1 MHYMN
6 WARVM
11 FPAVVEES
19 EMVYIFF
26 ASSFFSLSLLIG
38 KRSTL
43 AKIWD
48 LQQYFIEEFP
58 YLLLPFVNDIL
69 NVHLIICSVNLGLLC

>member
-11 FPAVVEES
+11 LPAVVEES

-26 ASSFFSLSLLIG
+26 ASSFFSLSLSIG

-48 LQQYFIEEFP
+48 LQQYFP

-69 NVHLIICSVNLGLLC
+69 NFHLIICSVNLVLLC